1 LFRGYGVSEATRPI
15 HAALI
20 GNDSLILLDE
30 AHCSRPL
37 SQTLKAIQ
45 RYRGSD
51 WAKRPLKTPFVL
63 VQMTATPPPDVEHCD
78 PPPVI
83 FRLPK
88 EDLHPD
94 RLGRRIQAGKPMSLI
109 EPKKAIGVDGS
120 NPLAFLA
127 ALGML
132 RTLDLAWP
140 EREVR
145 MAWRASRGAWRPY
158 FVAEGRICRESIVAA
173 VVDHLELGNYE
184 PSLHPHLT
192 LGKNLSVPPA
202 DFRRHAIQ
210 SAASA
215 TRTDR
220 RWADFV
226 ASFGC
231 EVLRHDKLDR
241 IAYTEF
247 CFISGSGH
255 QHYLETMQKLLVST
269 SREQVDAALFEPWQY
284 RDERLSMR
292 WDPADSRE
300 HAYQWTAPGDEIT
313 VTVWGANLLAAEGS
327 SLFPTVPSPTGCPTT
342 GFRRQRRDVK
352 FIWPIW
358 TPAIGVD
365 VVRSLVATSE
375 LADEDEDFGHLY
387 RRGVVTVFC
396 ASKIKIGEGANFK
409 WSFAPARAL

>member
-1 LFRGYGVSEATRPI
+1 
-15 HAALI
+15 
-20 GNDSLILLDE
+20 
-30 AHCSRPL
+30 
-37 SQTLKAIQ
+37 
-45 RYRGSD
+45 
-51 WAKRPLKTPFVL
+51 
-63 VQMTATPPPDVEHCD
+63 
-78 PPPVI
+78 
-83 FRLPK
+83 
-88 EDLHPD
+88 
-94 RLGRRIQAGKPMSLI
+94 
-109 EPKKAIGVDGS
+109 
-120 NPLAFLA
+120 
-127 ALGML
+127 
-132 RTLDLAWP
+132 
-140 EREVR
+140 
-145 MAWRASRGAWRPY
+145 
-158 FVAEGRICRESIVAA
+158 
-173 VVDHLELGNYE
+173 
-184 PSLHPHLT
+184 
-192 LGKNLSVPPA
+192 
-202 DFRRHAIQ
+202 
-210 SAASA
+210 
-215 TRTDR
+215 
-220 RWADFV
+220 
-226 ASFGC
+226 
-231 EVLRHDKLDR
+231 
-241 IAYTEF
+241 
-247 CFISGSGH
+247 
-255 QHYLETMQKLLVST
+255 MQKLLVST